1 MSEVKDGHADV
12 AVLLCGA
19 LAREIIDI
27 VRKHGWRVD
36 IYALPAILHN
46 RPERIAP
53 AVEER
58 LRDLAAR
65 YHKVI
70 VAYGD
75 CGTGGALDAVLAHYP
90 NARRLDGPHCYEM
103 YGGDAYERQAGEK
116 PGTFFLTDF
125 LARGFKGMVWKGL
138 GLDRYPE
145 LKDDYFANYTDVI
158 WLAQKRESKTEARA
172 REAANLLGLPLT
184 VVETGYGRLEE
195 RLRHLVEEW
204 EASSI
209 GPEQTE

>member
-1 MSEVKDGHADV
+1 MAI
-12 AVLLCGA
+12 LLCGA

-53 AVEER
+53 AVDER
-58 LRDLAAR
+58 LRDLTAR
-65 YHKVI
+65 YRKII

-75 CGTGGALDAVLAHYP
+75 CGTGGALDAVLARYP

-103 YGGDAYERQAGEK
+103 YGGDEYEHQAAEK

-138 GLDRYPE
+138 GLDRHPE
-145 LKDDYFANYTDVI
+145 LRDDYFANYTDVI
-158 WLAQKRESKTEARA
+158 WLAQKPDPRTEASA
-172 REAANLLGLPLT
+172 REAADLLGLPLT

-204 EASSI
+204 EEA
-209 GPEQTE
+209 P

>member
-1 MSEVKDGHADV
+1 MSRSRPHTADI
-12 AVLLCGA
+12 AILLCGA
-19 LAREIIDI
+19 LAREILDI

-36 IYALPAILHN
+36 VYALPAILHN

-58 LRDLAAR
+58 LHDLAAR
-65 YHKVI
+65 YRKVI

-103 YGGDAYERQAGEK
+103 YGGDVYERQAEEK

-125 LARGFKGMVWKGL
+125 LARGFRGMVWKGL
-138 GLDRYPE
+138 GLDRHPE
-145 LKDDYFANYTDVI
+145 LRDDYFAHYTDVI
-158 WLAQKRESKTEARA
+158 WLAQKPDARTEARA
-172 REAANLLGLPLT
+172 REAAERLGLPLT

-204 EASSI
+204 EVT
-209 GPEQTE
+209 G